1 MHGEQRLDVHIV
13 RDVLYHTTD
22 TMHHPP
28 TTLPFHAVPGLHIPL
43 QYVELFFTLSVWR
56 YIMDTMNEYARIS
69 LGRMPPQRR
78 SLFRWRDITLL
89 ETKAFVGLIVN
100 MGLVQLS
107 DIKDY
112 WSMHVTLHL
121 PFFRTVFPQD
131 HFLQIYWMLHVGEIP
146 STTRRSKIQ
155 PFLDLLLPLF
165 HSYLT
170 PFREVSADEA
180 MIAFRGRVAFR
191 QYVKGKP

>member
-43 QYVELFFTLSVWR
+43 PCSATPLQYVELFFTLSVWR
-56 YIMDTMNEYARIS
+56 YIMDTTNEYARIS
-69 LGRMPPQRR
+69 LGRMPPRR
-78 SLFRWRDITLL
+78 CSLFRRWRDITLL
-89 ETKAFVGLIVN
+89 EIKAFVGLIAN

-112 WSMHVTLHL
+112 WSTHVTLHL
-121 PFFRTVFPQD
+121 PFSG
-131 HFLQIYWMLHVGEIP
+131 LC
-146 STTRRSKIQ
+146 
-155 PFLDLLLPLF
+155 
-165 HSYLT
+165 
-170 PFREVSADEA
+170 
-180 MIAFRGRVAFR
+180 GRDTKYNTA
-191 QYVKGKP
+191 K

>member
-1 MHGEQRLDVHIV
+1 MFSTILQIQCTILLL
-13 RDVLYHTTD
+13 LY
-22 TMHHPP
+22 
-28 TTLPFHAVPGLHIPL
+28 PFMLCLACTSHCLAVQPL
-43 QYVELFFTLSVWR
+43 CSMWNSSSYFQCGDN
-56 YIMDTMNEYARIS
+56 IMDTMNEYARIS
-69 LGRMPPQRR
+69 LGRMPPQRC
-78 SLFRWRDITLL
+78 SLFRRWRHITLP
-89 ETKAFVGLIVN
+89 EIKAFVGLIVN

-112 WSMHVTLHL
+112 WSPHVTLHL

-180 MIAFRGRVAFR
+180 MIAFRGHVAFR